1 MRQTHRPIKRDGQH
15 MTDQPLIGEDDV
27 EASRAPLLDH
37 LNELRS
43 RLIKCVMGVV
53 GGMLVC
59 SPFLTDIIRALL
71 LPFET
76 ALLRYNAAAAAKGI
90 APIDMEIIAT
100 QPLETFFVKLKI
112 ALFGGVVLGFPVV
125 AYQLYRFVAPG
136 LYKNEKGAFLPY
148 LIMSPVL
155 FIMGASLVFFF
166 VYPFVLEFALSQQAL
181 GGNREV
187 KLTPR
192 IAEYLRLST
201 TLFLAFGIS
210 FQLPVILSLLGR
222 AGIVT
227 AEQLRGWRKFAV
239 LGIAVFA
246 AFATPPDPIT
256 QFILGGA
263 IYLLYEFSILTVAVV
278 ERKAEEAAS

>member
-1 MRQTHRPIKRDGQH
+1 
-15 MTDQPLIGEDDV
+15 MTEAPRIGEDDI

-43 RLIKCVMGVV
+43 RLIKCVLGVV

-59 SPFLTDIIRALL
+59 APFLEQIVQALL
-71 LPFET
+71 YPFEV
-76 ALLRYNAAAAAKGI
+76 ALMRYNARLADAGEATLG
-90 APIDMEIIAT
+90 MEIIAT
-100 QPLETFFVKLKI
+100 QPLEFFFVKLKI
-112 ALFGGVVLGFPVV
+112 ALFGGIVLGFPVV

-155 FIMGASLVFFF
+155 FIAGASLVFFF
-166 VYPFVLEFALSQQAL
+166 VFPFVMEFALSQQAL
-181 GGNREV
+181 GNGQEV
-187 KLTPR
+187 KLLPR
-192 IAEYLRLST
+192 IADYLSLST

-222 AGIVT
+222 AGIIE
-227 AEQLRGWRKFAV
+227 AAQLRRWRKYAV

-263 IYLLYEFSILTVAVV
+263 IYLLYELSIVAVSMV
-278 ERKAEEAAS
+278 ERKSEEAPSS